1 MKRTK
6 FLRHLRKHG
15 CAELREGSSHS
26 IWMNVRTRETEA
38 IPRHT
43 EVSARLIRKICR
55 SLDVPPPQEK

>member
-15 CAELREGSSHS
+15 CAELRDGTNHS
-26 IWMNVRTRETEA
+26 IWTNLRTRETES

-43 EVSARLIRKICR
+43 ELSPRLIRKICR
-55 SLDVPPPQEK
+55 G